1 MNAAWLP
8 LTVLAYTMFAVTGVI
23 DKVVVT
29 KKITNP
35 LVMSFWVSFF
45 GVWSAVILV
54 VGMLPLPFAQAFK
67 FHAPSLG
74 ALGLITVAG
83 ITLQLALLCSYSAL
97 KWGEATRVVSAIGA
111 ATPVFALV
119 FAFAIL
125 GEKLAPL
132 SLLAF
137 GLLLVG
143 AVAMLARRGLG
154 SRLPFWLALGSAGFS
169 ALESVLVKAVY
180 AHNDFIS
187 SFALL
192 GMGNVVYCTTLVLIS
207 PAVRHD
213 LWGHKKQSPKKA
225 PAKRPLRSGQVLV
238 LFNTVFGGL
247 GVIILNLALKSGP
260 ASLVN
265 AMRGLQYVGIFL
277 IALLLSSAYPR
288 LLKEEMTSQTMR
300 QKVAGILIIGAGL
313 ALLTVAA

>member
-1 MNAAWLP
+1 VNGAWLP
-8 LTVLAYTMFAVTGVI
+8 LAVLAYAMFAVTGVI

-45 GVWSAVILV
+45 GIWSAVILV
-54 VGMLPLPFAQAFK
+54 VGLLPLPLAQAFK

-74 ALGLITVAG
+74 ALGLITLAG
-83 ITLQLALLCSYSAL
+83 ITLQLALLASYTAL

-143 AVAMLARRGLG
+143 AVAMLVRRGIG
-154 SRLPFWLALGSAGFS
+154 SLLPFWLALGSAGFS
-169 ALESVLVKAVY
+169 ALETVIVKLVY

-192 GMGNVVYCTTLVLIS
+192 GMGNVVFCAVLILIS
-207 PAVRHD
+207 SAVRHD
-213 LWGHKKQSPKKA
+213 LWGHKKKSSKK
-225 PAKRPLRSGQVLV
+225 PAKRPSRSGQMLV

-247 GVIILNLALKSGP
+247 GVIILNLALKLGP
-260 ASLVN
+260 VSLVN
-265 AMRGLQYVGIFL
+265 AMKGLQYVGIFL
-277 IALLLSSAYPR
+277 IALLLSRTYPK
-288 LLKEEMTSQTMR
+288 LLKEEMTAQSMK